1 MFALWSGTR
10 LIGYFLTCSRMTV
23 VGTPYWMAPE
33 MLRGESYDEK
43 VDVFSYGIVLCEVCG
58 EEGGGVDEGG
68 WGSGQGR
75 VGEWMRKEEVFYVGW
90 EGMRI

>member
-1 MFALWSGTR
+1 
-10 LIGYFLTCSRMTV
+10 MTV

-58 EEGGGVDEGG
+58 EEGVWGGGWVGGGVL
-68 WGSGQGR
+68 
-75 VGEWMRKEEVFYVGW
+75 
-90 EGMRI
+90 

>member
-1 MFALWSGTR
+1 M
-10 LIGYFLTCSRMTV
+10 

-58 EEGGGVDEGG
+58 EEGGEVWGGGWEVCGEEGGGVDEGG
-68 WGSGQGR
+68 WGMDEEGGGILCGVGR
-75 VGEWMRKEEVFYVGW
+75 
-90 EGMRI
+90 

>member
-1 MFALWSGTR
+1 MR
-10 LIGYFLTCSRMTV
+10 LIGYFFSCSRMTV

-58 EEGGGVDEGG
+58 EEGGGVCGKEGGGVCGKEGGGVCGEEGGEVDEGG
-68 WGSGQGR
+68 WGSG
-75 VGEWMRKEEVFYVGW
+75 
-90 EGMRI
+90 

>member
-1 MFALWSGTR
+1 M
-10 LIGYFLTCSRMTV
+10 

-58 EEGGGVDEGG
+58 EEGGKVWGGGWEVCGEEGGGVDEGG
-68 WGSGQGR
+68 WGMDEEGGGILCGVGR
-75 VGEWMRKEEVFYVGW
+75 
-90 EGMRI
+90 